1 MEEGV
6 YQITMRRQLLQ
17 SGKGGIKG
25 SLLNVE
31 LASRGPGWRASVFRD
46 NDHNRSQGVQGECL
60 MSLKL
65 SSCCV
70 TEAGAC
76 LDIGI
81 ITSERKC
88 DSIGAMEVFIK

>member
-1 MEEGV
+1 M
-6 YQITMRRQLLQ
+6 LQ
-17 SGKGGIKG
+17 SSGTMTITG
-25 SLLNVE
+25 
-31 LASRGPGWRASVFRD
+31 ARACRGEYV
-46 NDHNRSQGVQGECL
+46 

-81 ITSERKC
+81 INSERKC
-88 DSIGAMEVFIK
+88 DSIGAMKVFIK